1 VSLLEALENG
11 LFALGQILRF
21 PVMALLWVC
30 VGLTLYQIGRTL
42 GEAIRYR
49 RNRRTFSL
57 KRWLQRGES
66 LRADPS
72 RLAMLPPNLRRML
85 TAIQEL
91 NATGGLAGGG
101 LENVVA
107 ESEERMRHSLDGV
120 RSLVKLGPSLGLIGT
135 LIPMGGSLAA
145 MAGGNLQAMAGQMVI
160 AFTTTIIGLA
170 TGTIAYA
177 LVALRQSWVSAAIR
191 EQRYLAEAVSADMEQ
206 APAEVEHA

>member
-1 VSLLEALENG
+1 MSLLDALENG

-42 GEAIRYR
+42 GEAIRQR
-49 RNRRTFSL
+49 QIRQRFSL
-57 KRWLQRGES
+57 KRWLQRGEV
-66 LRADPS
+66 LRADTT
-72 RLAMLPPNLRRML
+72 RLALLPPNLRRML

-91 NATGGLAGGG
+91 NAAGALAAGG

-107 ESEERMRHSLDGV
+107 ESEERLRHSLDGA

-145 MAGGNLQAMAGQMVI
+145 MAGGNLQAMAGQMVV

-170 TGTIAYA
+170 TGTNAA
-177 LVALRQSWVSAAIR
+177 TCRMSVGSWSEPDGTVH
-191 EQRYLAEAVSADMEQ
+191 Q
-206 APAEVEHA
+206 ACGTR